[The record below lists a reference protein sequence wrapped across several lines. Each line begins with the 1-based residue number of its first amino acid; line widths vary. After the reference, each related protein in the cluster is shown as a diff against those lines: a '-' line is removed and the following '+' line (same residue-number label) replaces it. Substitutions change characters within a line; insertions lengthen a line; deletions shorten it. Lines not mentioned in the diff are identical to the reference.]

1 MAEENENGNEQN
13 GHDHEGLYESLRERI
28 GKEVLIPVAASAA
41 AAAATYAA
49 KKGPDLLRGGA
60 DRLKGSLDEAREA
73 GGAKGFAAGAVGK
86 AMGGKGSIAERLQ
99 QGGAKELQEEASE
112 AGGLKGVGGKVLG
125 KLAGAGGK
133 GGGSGWGKGRR
144 LPILRSI
151 DVAAPIE
158 TVYNQWTQFEDF
170 KTFMHRVEAVDQEED
185 NKVVWHENVWGR
197 RRSWTT
203 EIQEQ
208 VPNQKIKWEIQ
219 GGGRG
224 TGVITFH
231 KLAARLTRVE
241 VVFDWQPQGMVEKLG
256 SGLRFHKRAAKAD
269 LYRFKAFVETQ
280 GEETGAWRGRI
291 EDGDVKGDT
300 KNKKKGGT
308 SEIPDKQHDESHS
321 PKSSKD
327 DGDDDLEK
335 KRAERERR
343 RKEREKQLA

>member
-1 MAEENENGNEQN
+1 MAEENGNEN
-13 GHDHEGLYESLRERI
+13 DGHEEEGLYETLKERI

-49 KKGPDLLRGGA
+49 KKGPDLVRGGA
-60 DRLKGSLDEAREA
+60 DRLKGSLDEARQA

-86 AMGGKGSIAERLQ
+86 AMGGKGSLVERLE
-99 QGGAKELQEEASE
+99 QGGAKELKEEASE

-125 KLAGAGGK
+125 KLGGAGDK
-133 GGGSGWGKGRR
+133 AGGSGWGKGRR

-170 KTFMHRVEAVDQEED
+170 KTFMHRVESVDQEED
-185 NKVVWHENVWGR
+185 ARVVWHENVWGR
-197 RRSWTT
+197 RRHWTT
-203 EIQEQ
+203 EIKEQ
-208 VPNQKIKWEIQ
+208 VPNQKIKWEIE

-231 KLAARLTRVE
+231 KLGPRLTRIE
-241 VVFDWQPQGMVEKLG
+241 VVFDWQPQGIVEKLG

-269 LYRFKAFVETQ
+269 LYRFKAFVETR

-291 EDGDVKGDT
+291 EDGDVKGET
-300 KNKKKGGT
+300 KNKRKSGT
-308 SEIPDKQHDESHS
+308 ADIPDKQHDESE
-321 PKSSKD
+321 SSGRGKNG
-327 DGDDDLEK
+327 GDDDLEK

-343 RKEREKQLA
+343 RKDREKQLA

>member
-1 MAEENENGNEQN
+1 MAEEHEDEQN
-13 GHDHEGLYESLRERI
+13 GHEDEGLYETLRERI

-49 KKGPDLLRGGA
+49 KKGPDLLRGSA
-60 DRLKGSLDEAREA
+60 DRLKGSLDDAREE
-73 GGAKGFAAGAVGK
+73 GGGKGFAAGAIGK
-86 AMGGKGSIAERLQ
+86 AMGGKGSVVERLE

-125 KLAGAGGK
+125 KLGGAGDQA
-133 GGGSGWGKGRR
+133 GGSGWGKGRR

-170 KTFMHRVEAVDQEED
+170 KTFMHRVESVDQEED
-185 NKVVWHENVWGR
+185 ERVVWHENVWGR
-197 RRSWTT
+197 RRQWTT
-203 EIQEQ
+203 EIKEQ

-224 TGVITFH
+224 TGVISFH
-231 KLAARLTRVE
+231 KLAPRLTRIE
-241 VVFDWQPQGMVEKLG
+241 VVFDWQPQGIVEKLG

-269 LYRFKAFVETQ
+269 LYRFKAFVETR

-308 SEIPDKQHDESHS
+308 ASIPDKQHDESES
-321 PKSSKD
+321 PGNRGSSSGSAD
-327 DGDDDLEK
+327 DREK

-343 RKEREKQLA
+343 RKQREKQLA